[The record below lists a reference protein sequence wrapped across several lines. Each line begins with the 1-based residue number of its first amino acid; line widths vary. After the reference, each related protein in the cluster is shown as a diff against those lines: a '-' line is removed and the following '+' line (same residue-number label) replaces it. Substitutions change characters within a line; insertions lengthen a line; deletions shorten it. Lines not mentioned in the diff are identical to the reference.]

1 MVAPTSDNLKIV
13 MLHKNIQKGKEKAQ
27 MLLIEL
33 KAAIH
38 KMVDAISDKSILIK
52 IYTFIKYLK

>member
-1 MVAPTSDNLKIV
+1 
-13 MLHKNIQKGKEKAQ
+13 
-27 MLLIEL
+27 MLLNEL

-38 KMVDAISDKSILIK
+38 KMIDEISDKNILVK

>member
-1 MVAPTSDNLKIV
+1 MVN
-13 MLHKNIQKGKEKAQ
+13 
-27 MLLIEL
+27 EL

-38 KMVDAISDKSILIK
+38 KMIDEISDKRLLAM

>member
-1 MVAPTSDNLKIV
+1 MWFTQYKR
-13 MLHKNIQKGKEKAQ
+13 KEKAQ
-27 MLLIEL
+27 MLLEEL

-38 KMVDAISDKSILIK
+38 KMVDQITDKNILIK

>member
-1 MVAPTSDNLKIV
+1 
-13 MLHKNIQKGKEKAQ
+13 
-27 MLLIEL
+27 MLLNEL

-38 KMVDAISDKSILIK
+38 KMVDAISDKGILIK

>member
-1 MVAPTSDNLKIV
+1 
-13 MLHKNIQKGKEKAQ
+13 MLVS
-27 MLLIEL
+27 EL

-38 KMVDAISDKSILIK
+38 KMIDNISDKNVLIK

>member
-1 MVAPTSDNLKIV
+1 
-13 MLHKNIQKGKEKAQ
+13 MLIND
-27 MLLIEL
+27 L

-38 KMVDAISDKSILIK
+38 KMINEISDKNILVK

>member
-1 MVAPTSDNLKIV
+1 
-13 MLHKNIQKGKEKAQ
+13 MLVN
-27 MLLIEL
+27 EL

-38 KMVDAISDKSILIK
+38 KMIDENKKKNILIK

>member
-1 MVAPTSDNLKIV
+1 MQTND
-13 MLHKNIQKGKEKAQ
+13 
-27 MLLIEL
+27 L

-38 KMVDAISDKSILIK
+38 KMVDVISDKNLLIK

>member
-1 MVAPTSDNLKIV
+1 
-13 MLHKNIQKGKEKAQ
+13 MLVN
-27 MLLIEL
+27 EL

-38 KMVDAISDKSILIK
+38 KMVDAISDKSVLVK

>member
-1 MVAPTSDNLKIV
+1 
-13 MLHKNIQKGKEKAQ
+13 
-27 MLLIEL
+27 MLLNEL

-38 KMVDAISDKSILIK
+38 KMVDEISDKNILIK

>member
-1 MVAPTSDNLKIV
+1 
-13 MLHKNIQKGKEKAQ
+13 MLVN
-27 MLLIEL
+27 EL

-38 KMVDAISDKSILIK
+38 KMVDAISDRNILVK

>member
-1 MVAPTSDNLKIV
+1 V
-13 MLHKNIQKGKEKAQ
+13 
-27 MLLIEL
+27 LLNEL

-38 KMVDAISDKSILIK
+38 KMIDEISDKNILVK

>member
-1 MVAPTSDNLKIV
+1 
-13 MLHKNIQKGKEKAQ
+13 
-27 MLLIEL
+27 MLLNEL

-38 KMVDAISDKSILIK
+38 KMVDAISEKDILIK

>member
-1 MVAPTSDNLKIV
+1 
-13 MLHKNIQKGKEKAQ
+13 MLN
-27 MLLIEL
+27 EL

-38 KMVDAISDKSILIK
+38 KMIDEISDKNILVK